1 MRTKQPCGH
10 LGAASLIAWLLL
22 MPPFAIAPGGKTV
35 VDTQASLPKWEVFS
49 RHASD
54 TECRKHRDALRAQ
67 LEKATESQTDAGAGP
82 GKTAQKTATKA
93 ADKPKEIFATL
104 KQRAAAA
111 RCVASTDA
119 RLVAPLASPT
129 K

>member
-1 MRTKQPCGH
+1 MRTKQPCAH

-22 MPPFAIAPGGKTV
+22 MPPFSVNPAGKTF
-35 VDTQASLPKWEVFS
+35 VDTHASLPRWEVLS

-67 LEKATESQTDAGAGP
+67 LEKAAQAQVDAGEGP
-82 GKTAQKTATKA
+82 GKLTEKTGKA
-93 ADKPKEIFATL
+93 ADKRKEVFATL

-111 RCVASTDA
+111 RCVTSNDA
-119 RLVAPLASPT
+119 RLITPIPSPT
-129 K
+129 R

>member
-1 MRTKQPCGH
+1 MRTIKLCGH

-22 MPPFAIAPGGKTV
+22 MPPFAIAPGGKTF

-49 RHASD
+49 RHATD

-67 LEKATESQTDAGAGP
+67 LEKATESQIDAGADS
-82 GKTAQKTATKA
+82 GKTAQKTASKA
-93 ADKPKEIFATL
+93 SDKPKQVFATL

-111 RCVASTDA
+111 RCVASNDP
-119 RLVAPLASPT
+119 RLVAPIPSPT